1 MTDKLNKRQEN
12 FLANLLMTGN
22 VAKAAELANVSR
34 GQGYKYL
41 KDSVF
46 KRVYRERRSEQLKE
60 ATALLQVAS
69 IKAVKVLTEIM
80 EDETVTP
87 YARQQAA
94 NTILT
99 TAYKAVE
106 AVEIVEQLEVLEGK
120 LLGEQEGNQWG

>member
-12 FLANLLMTGN
+12 FLTNLLMTGN

-34 GQGYKYL
+34 GLGYKYL

-46 KRVYRERRSEQLKE
+46 KRAYRERRSEQLKE

-80 EDETVTP
+80 EDETITP

-106 AVEIVEQLEVLEGK
+106 TVEIVEQLEVLEGK
-120 LLGEQEGNQWG
+120 LLEEQEGSSWD